1 MDAGW
6 KLRFSSKENNNAKNN
21 TPPQVFM
28 VNQDIYDEH
37 GFRGDPSW
45 GKTEAL
51 EDEDEDLSTMEKKPV
66 NEPTDDATKQP
77 LTRMMT
83 RKGARRK
90 KEKESS
96 NSRIHHLPLPSG
108 VHLASTPTDQWN
120 FYRSGSPWICSVA
133 YLIDQGCATWL
144 DERLQVLMGPNGQ
157 VVELLRAG
165 RSNYIGGEFTKGVF
179 EVRSKGQYTPHRL
192 LLDTGAEMNVAGANL
207 GRGSAGEQWPRGESK
222 WFGRSDEKQRK
233 RHNVP
238 QL

>member
-1 MDAGW
+1 MSLTALHRKLNNAGSSLRDYYQQTSFPRGLKMDAGW

-83 RKGARRK
+83 
-90 KEKESS
+90 
-96 NSRIHHLPLPSG
+96 
-108 VHLASTPTDQWN
+108 
-120 FYRSGSPWICSVA
+120 
-133 YLIDQGCATWL
+133 
-144 DERLQVLMGPNGQ
+144 
-157 VVELLRAG
+157 
-165 RSNYIGGEFTKGVF
+165 
-179 EVRSKGQYTPHRL
+179 
-192 LLDTGAEMNVAGANL
+192 
-207 GRGSAGEQWPRGESK
+207 
-222 WFGRSDEKQRK
+222 
-233 RHNVP
+233 
-238 QL
+238 